1 MKTENFVKALAD
13 AVASECGLIDNDI
26 DVLYQDYKV
35 ENGKILSVTTEGETM
50 TVNEIFHN
58 CVFAEAVIDS
68 TICNYIS
75 MCAYVYNIKKLVLP
89 RDFYYVGIDNPND
102 ENDVIVIRN
111 NKRFIF
117 D

>member
-13 AVASECGLIDNDI
+13 AVASECGLIDSEMI
-26 DVLYQDYKV
+26 VLYQNYKV
-35 ENGKILSVTTEGETM
+35 EDGKIYSVTVDGCSM
-50 TVNEIFHN
+50 TVDEMLND

-68 TICNYIS
+68 TLCKYIEICANG
-75 MCAYVYNIKKLVLP
+75 YNIKKLVLP
-89 RDFYYVGIDNPND
+89 KDFYYVGIDNPND

>member
-13 AVASECGLIDNDI
+13 AVANECGLIDSEMI
-26 DVLYQDYKV
+26 VLYQNYKV
-35 ENGKILSVTTEGETM
+35 EDGKIYSVTVDGCSM
-50 TVNEIFHN
+50 TVDEMLND

-68 TICNYIS
+68 VLCYYIET
-75 MCAYVYNIKKLVLP
+75 CAYGYNIKKLVLP
-89 RDFYYVGIDNPND
+89 KDFYNVKWVD
-102 ENDVIVIRN
+102 EKLVINIRN